1 MQKALVFSLTCS
13 QCYFIIL
20 KFSFLLNR
28 KKMFEKYTRMQK
40 SLYLMIYLEVT
51 IFKEHRM
58 T

>member
-1 MQKALVFSLTCS
+1 MLFYYS
-13 QCYFIIL
+13 QIQL
-20 KFSFLLNR
+20 SPEQ
-28 KKMFEKYTRMQK
+28 KKMFEKYTQMQK